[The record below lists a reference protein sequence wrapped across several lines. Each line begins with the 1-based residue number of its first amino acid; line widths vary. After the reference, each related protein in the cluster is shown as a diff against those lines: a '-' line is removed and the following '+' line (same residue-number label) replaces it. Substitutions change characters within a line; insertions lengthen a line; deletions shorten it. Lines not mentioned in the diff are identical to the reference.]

1 VPDRPWTSNRGFGP
15 AFVIVLL
22 VLGFILAAALI
33 QERLRERELP
43 EHGEEL
49 ARLIEARRRDVRELS
64 EEASGL
70 SQRLQEIQ
78 HREIRASERA
88 GRLALDLERLRG
100 ATGLVEVQGPGIVV
114 ELSDSATAPRS
125 LAEETDLRIQDVDL
139 QLVANAL
146 WRSGAEAVA
155 VNGHRLSS
163 RTAIRR
169 AGSQIL
175 VNFRPVASP
184 YRVAAIGDPEQ
195 LGRGVA
201 SSDLAEQFAV
211 WEEVYGL
218 GFGLRAQESMT
229 LPPFPGLGEL
239 RWARPAEPRVDL
251 R

>member
-1 VPDRPWTSNRGFGP
+1 VPGRSWTSDRGFGP
-15 AFVIVLL
+15 AFLIVLL
-22 VLGFILAAALI
+22 VLGFIVSAALI

-43 EHGEEL
+43 QRGEEL
-49 ARLIEARRRDVRELS
+49 ARLIEARRRDVRDLS

-70 SQRLQEIQ
+70 SRRLQEIQ
-78 HREIRASERA
+78 HREIQASERA
-88 GRLALDLERLRG
+88 GRLALDLERLR
-100 ATGLVEVQGPGIVV
+100 AAAGLVEVRGPGIVV
-114 ELSDSATAPRS
+114 ELSDSPRVPRS

-155 VNGHRLSS
+155 VNGHRLAST
-163 RTAIRR
+163 TAIRR

-184 YRVAAIGDPEQ
+184 YLVSAIGDPEA
-195 LGRGVA
+195 LGRGIA
-201 SSDLAEQFAV
+201 SSDLAEQFGV

-218 GFGLRAQESMT
+218 GFALRVQEDVM

-239 RWARPAEPRVDL
+239 RWAHPAGGTN
-251 R
+251 

>member
-1 VPDRPWTSNRGFGP
+1 
-15 AFVIVLL
+15 VIVLL
-22 VLGFILAAALI
+22 VLGFIVAAGLV

-43 EHGEEL
+43 ERGEEL

-64 EEASGL
+64 DEASDL
-70 SQRLQEIQ
+70 SVRLEEIQ

-88 GRLALDLERLRG
+88 GRLALELERLRA
-100 ATGLVEVQGPGIVV
+100 ATGLVEVRGPGIVV
-114 ELSDSATAPRS
+114 ELTDSARVPRS

-155 VNGHRLSS
+155 VNGHRLAST
-163 RTAIRR
+163 TAIRR

-184 YRVAAIGDPEQ
+184 YRVAAIGDSDD

-201 SSDLAEQFAV
+201 SSELAQQFAV

-218 GFGLRAQESMT
+218 GFGLRVQEAVT
-229 LPPFPGLGEL
+229 LPPLPGMGEL
-239 RWARPAEPRVDL
+239 RWASPAGSRGA
-251 R
+251 